1 MRKKTKFI
9 LLTRHTD
16 EELTHFLQRE
26 AENGWWLIKNNGN
39 RFTFVEKK
47 YEGKRICAYT
57 FFSRGPESS
66 TEVQLG
72 RELPYLRKKGWDQIG
87 VSKAEN
93 IVDSRRHAFLYEEK
107 PTSFF
112 PVTEED
118 EIKKAEK
125 RSIRK
130 AISNLILNAL
140 YLAAAIIL
148 LFFDKINLITSLSYL
163 SSYLVFLILLAI
175 SIVLSIKAFIWALRC
190 RKNRRMETEK
200 GNYRFLDY
208 STLSTSLM
216 LFFLLIVLIISSI
229 WGNGGS
235 KGERVNINGTSVVL
249 YSDEVPISLET
260 IGVEPKGAYRTQ
272 KMEERKSPLG
282 EYIHVY
288 DQSFGGEETGLEYL
302 SYSLFY
308 SPYSAIRNIVEN
320 EIFGEAAILDNGL
333 SKDLG
338 VESVE
343 ISTVSGKLLI
353 KGKDS
358 LLTISSSKELKEK
371 DLIVLS
377 SLLK

>member
-39 RFTFVEKK
+39 RFTFIEKK

-87 VSKAEN
+87 VSRAEN

-140 YLAAAIIL
+140 YFAAAIIL
-148 LFFDKINLITSLSYL
+148 LFFGDN
-163 SSYLVFLILLAI
+163 
-175 SIVLSIKAFIWALRC
+175 
-190 RKNRRMETEK
+190 
-200 GNYRFLDY
+200 
-208 STLSTSLM
+208 
-216 LFFLLIVLIISSI
+216 
-229 WGNGGS
+229 
-235 KGERVNINGTSVVL
+235 
-249 YSDEVPISLET
+249 
-260 IGVEPKGAYRTQ
+260 
-272 KMEERKSPLG
+272 SP
-282 EYIHVY
+282 
-288 DQSFGGEETGLEYL
+288 
-302 SYSLFY
+302 
-308 SPYSAIRNIVEN
+308 A
-320 EIFGEAAILDNGL
+320 
-333 SKDLG
+333 
-338 VESVE
+338 
-343 ISTVSGKLLI
+343 
-353 KGKDS
+353 
-358 LLTISSSKELKEK
+358 
-371 DLIVLS
+371 
-377 SLLK
+377 

>member
-16 EELTHFLQRE
+16 EELSHFLQKE
-26 AENGWWLIKNNGN
+26 AEKGWWLIKNNGN
-39 RFTFVEKK
+39 RFTFIEKP

-112 PVTEED
+112 PLTEDD

-125 RSIRK
+125 RSGRK

-148 LFFDKINLITSLSYL
+148 LFFDKINLLTSLSYL

-175 SIVLSIKAFIWALRC
+175 SIVLSIKAFMWALRC
-190 RKNRRMETEK
+190 RKNRKEETEK
-200 GNYRFLDY
+200 GNYRSLDY
-208 STLSTSLM
+208 STLSTSIM
-216 LFFLLIVLIISSI
+216 LFFLLVVLIISSI

-249 YSDEVPISLET
+249 YSDEVPVSLET
-260 IGVEPKGAYRTQ
+260 IGIDAKGAYRTQ
-272 KMEERKSPLG
+272 KKEERKSPFA

-308 SPYSAIRNIVEN
+308 SPYSLVRSIVEN
-320 EIFGEAAILDNGL
+320 EIFGEAAVSDNDL
-333 SKDLG
+333 SAKLG

-343 ISTVSGKLLI
+343 VSTVSGKLLI

-358 LLTISSSKELKEK
+358 LLTLSSSK
-371 DLIVLS
+371 VLS
-377 SLLK
+377 EKELGIITSLLK